1 MTSRTTRV
9 PISSLASEGHMKTVF
24 SQSSDPF
31 ATILAMRWRG
41 VAFILL
47 VVALA
52 IAASEVRESYAASD
66 EKLALPGVANFGRIS
81 AHVYRGA
88 QPTVEAYPSLKAIGI
103 DTVVRLSTGEEFIAG
118 ERERVESLG
127 MQFVSL
133 PWRAADVPTDAQVR
147 AFLDLFRAQ
156 PAHTI
161 FVHCREGADRT
172 GVMIALYR
180 IAIDRFTAEQAV
192 AEMKAF
198 HYRYFFHPHLQDYV
212 EAFPTF
218 ALTGQNQ

>member
-1 MTSRTTRV
+1 
-9 PISSLASEGHMKTVF
+9 MKTVF
-24 SQSSDPF
+24 SQSSELF
-31 ATILAMRWRG
+31 GTMLAMRWRG
-41 VAFILL
+41 IAFMF
-47 VVALA
+47 VVVVLA

-88 QPTVEAYPSLKAIGI
+88 QPTVDAYPSLKAIGI

-180 IAIDRFTAEQAV
+180 IAIDGFTAEQAV